1 MSDGGGNGVTG
12 GGRKRPAGVRLS
24 VSAPRDADIAALSD
38 AAFRLWITGVCW
50 CVEHGTD
57 GWIDASTLSFWRI
70 SRRSRAAP
78 IAELTGGPDPLWQ
91 VVEGGYMV
99 RGYLDYQY
107 SSAERAEHREANA
120 ARQARWRG
128 QSRAPAVTITPDP
141 LDLVAARNGVT
152 EESVTALVT
161 RQVVKD
167 LKQDPLEGSLAVN
180 PGGAAMRL

>member
-1 MSDGGGNGVTG
+1 
-12 GGRKRPAGVRLS
+12 
-24 VSAPRDADIAALSD
+24 
-38 AAFRLWITGVCW
+38 
-50 CVEHGTD
+50 
-57 GWIDASTLSFWRI
+57 
-70 SRRSRAAP
+70 
-78 IAELTGGPDPLWQ
+78 
-91 VVEGGYMV
+91 MV

-180 PGGAAMRL
+180 PGGAAMRLEGADLAALSLCRPLIRAALDRIAQTGDTDAIAVVHATGTARERALVESLLPDLQLPPPRDTGWTD